1 MARLPMAMGPDAAQQ
16 LMEQL
21 RERLEAA
28 EIRRQEQRR
37 KRLQQAEEPTPW

>member
-1 MARLPMAMGPDAAQQ
+1 MSPDAAQQ

-28 EIRRQEQRR
+28 EVRRQEQRR
-37 KRLQQAEEPTPW
+37 SRLQEADEPPPW

>member
-1 MARLPMAMGPDAAQQ
+1 MAMGADAARQ

-28 EIRRQEQRR
+28 EVRRQEQRR
-37 KRLQQAEEPTPW
+37 KRLQQAEEATPW